1 MKDVFSTEPQNLL
14 PYLSTHY
21 LPQYSTKYQWCCNN
35 SEYEQTFLQIQLN
48 RIIKGDFKKM
58 ARKKYPVPNIKQNQ
72 FNTFWNSFCL
82 QWQPLVTADKLLLAL
97 RTLLLI
103 FWAKLQILF
112 SLWNWWVWMLICN
125 HVQTNWSVSSEWF
138 YLFIFQ
144 TIVLVAPVGC
154 FRSLPC
160 WNPQLYI
167 IFMVLTDVR
176 KFLFD
181 RYCTWLHLLY
191 IKLCEVFL
199 YNLIKK
205 KRKQFHTIT
214 LLSICFTVEIVF
226 SGLNFLLFWI

>member
-1 MKDVFSTEPQNLL
+1 MLSKQNSMKDVFSTEPQNLL

-125 HVQTNWSVSSEWF
+125 HVQVSGLTGLFQVSDF
-138 YLFIFQ
+138 IYLFF
-144 TIVLVAPVGC
+144 
-154 FRSLPC
+154 
-160 WNPQLYI
+160 
-167 IFMVLTDVR
+167 
-176 KFLFD
+176 K
-181 RYCTWLHLLY
+181 
-191 IKLCEVFL
+191 
-199 YNLIKK
+199 
-205 KRKQFHTIT
+205 
-214 LLSICFTVEIVF
+214 
-226 SGLNFLLFWI
+226 LLFWLHQWAVSDHYPVETPSCT